1 MSPPAA
7 GSARS
12 PANVRVESIRVDGFR
27 ALRGC
32 CMALEPGTTVLL
44 GENNTG
50 KTTMLEALA
59 VAFGRRRAVDDD
71 LRVPRKGPP
80 RDDFTIDVS
89 IVPVDGQRFEQPV
102 GTLLGNG
109 IRRDAS
115 GREYAVVRTTGSRSA
130 DRGLLHLERRFLE
143 GWSSCAD
150 DVTKA
155 VEIAGAPPVNDRVLG
170 LIAFTLLDASRDL
183 EAGLHQRLSH
193 WGRLVSKLDIAP
205 GLKSTIEQTLEQ
217 LANQL
222 IGGSQVLADVR
233 DELCEAR
240 RALATVTDV
249 QLAPLPSRVDEL
261 ARSIDVLVTAAD
273 SRPLPLRLQGL
284 GSRSLAELLVFRAFA
299 ATLIGVDEPF
309 VPQAVT
315 ALEEPEAHLHPQGQI
330 AVARLINSLPGQR
343 LVSTHS
349 AHLAS
354 VSDISAVR
362 FFRRDATGIS
372 VRSVTNLGEEDCVK
386 VRRLVERPYGEVL
399 FARLVVI
406 GDGATER
413 AGLPVFARAHWDGTE
428 CEGKGVSVVDPGSL
442 SQAAPLVKVLEDL
455 GIPWLLFVDGDPA
468 GATALTTIGDRIGR
482 LLDATSPEVV
492 ALTAGED
499 WEGHLLGGGHTAAME
514 KGINEFYGAP
524 AFTAFCAET
533 KNIGLAQEVLVG
545 KFLRRK
551 KGTHG
556 APIAEAIVAV
566 TDAKGRPTIPTKI
579 AELLARVDQRLA
591 TP

>member
-1 MSPPAA
+1 MSAPVPGPAPP
-7 GSARS
+7 SA
-12 PANVRVESIRVDGFR
+12 NIRVESVRVDGFR

-32 CMALEPGTTVLL
+32 CLTLEARTTVLL

-50 KTTMLEALA
+50 KSSMLEALA

-71 LRVPRKGPP
+71 LCVPQKGAPH
-80 RDDFTIDVS
+80 DEFTIDVS
-89 IVPVDGQRFEQPV
+89 VVPVGAQRFEQPV

-115 GREYAVVRTTGSRSA
+115 GREYVVIRTTGSRSA
-130 DRGLLHLERRFLE
+130 DRGLLDLKRRFLG

-150 DVTKA
+150 DATKA
-155 VEIAGAPPVNDRVLG
+155 VEIDGAPPVNDVLG

-183 EAGLHQRLSH
+183 EAGLHQRMSH

-205 GLKSTIEQTLEQ
+205 GLKTTIENTLEK
-217 LANQL
+217 LGEQL
-222 IGGSQVLADVR
+222 IGGSQVLANLRV
-233 DELCEAR
+233 ELSEAR
-240 RALATVTDV
+240 RALATVSDV

-284 GSRSLAELLVFRAFA
+284 GSRSLAEFLVFRAYA
-299 ATLIGVDEPF
+299 AMLIGVDKKLL
-309 VPQAVT
+309 PQAVT
-315 ALEEPEAHLHPQGQI
+315 ALEEPEAHLHPQAQI
-330 AVARLINSLPGQR
+330 AVARLIDSLPGQK

-354 VSDISAVR
+354 VYDIGAVR
-362 FFRRDATGIS
+362 FFRRDAAGIS
-372 VRSVTNLGEEDCVK
+372 VRSVSGLDEEDFIR

-413 AGLPVFARAHWDGTE
+413 AGLPVFGRAHWDGTE

-442 SQAAPLVKVLEDL
+442 GSAAPLVKVLEDL
-455 GIPWLLFVDGDPA
+455 GIPWLLFVDGDDNGA
-468 GATALTTIGDRIGR
+468 GALTTIGNRIGR
-482 LLDATSPEVV
+482 TLDGTSPEVV
-492 ALTAGED
+492 TLPAGQA
-499 WEGHLLGGGHTAAME
+499 WEAYLLAEGLVIPMQQGAADC
-514 KGINEFYGAP
+514 YGA
-524 AFTAFCAET
+524 TALADFRAMGKNAELDDET
-533 KNIGLAQEVLVG
+533 LVLE
-545 KFLRRK
+545 FLKGK
-551 KGTHG
+551 KGSHG
-556 APIAEAIVAV
+556 GPIAEAIVAV
-566 TDAKGRPTIPTKI
+566 TDAKGRPTIPAKV

-591 TP
+591 LP